1 MYISMPTYSH
11 SLFIPSMQAPNLC
24 CMYGCWKWWTCSVLL
39 YSECLIVFC
48 AQLSVLAEG
57 ALLINGTDCTGHARV
72 VNAREREVDCPP
84 AVNTVQVPV
93 VDAAWEIQL
102 SNIGYTSGCYKVV
115 LLQNQSVVYY
125 ESKRI
130 SYDQAISLKLLVN
143 TSMSLVECDNSYKT
157 AYNTTRSSDCC
168 QKRYHQ
174 FMAVGKDHGS
184 LILYES
190 AEVHT
195 ELLATQFLHGKPA
208 TCSVTGSKGRTA
220 SSSFTITTL
229 NGEPNHMHC
238 MYCGNVMLHMC
249 MVHVSYLVHELRLEW
264 MYLEGRVCIIA

>member
-1 MYISMPTYSH
+1 MR
-11 SLFIPSMQAPNLC
+11 
-24 CMYGCWKWWTCSVLL
+24 CSVLL

-48 AQLSVLAEG
+48 AHLSVLAEG

-102 SNIGYTSGCYKVV
+102 LDVGDIRGGCKKVV
-115 LLQNQSVVYY
+115 LFQNQSVVYY

-130 SYDQAISLKLLVN
+130 SYDQVISLKFLVN
-143 TSMSLVECDNSYKT
+143 TSMSEVECDNSFKT
-157 AYNTTRSSDCC
+157 AYNTTRFSDCC
-168 QKRYHQ
+168 RKRYHH
-174 FMAVGKDHGS
+174 FLAVNKDHGS
-184 LILYES
+184 LILED
-190 AEVHT
+190 
-195 ELLATQFLHGKPA
+195 ELAKELFGKHILHGKPL

-229 NGEPNHMHC
+229 NGESQPHALYVGIVVNKC
-238 MYCGNVMLHMC
+238 NTTR
-249 MVHVSYLVHELRLEW
+249 MVCLLS
-264 MYLEGRVCIIA
+264 

>member
-1 MYISMPTYSH
+1 MRFPYH
-11 SLFIPSMQAPNLC
+11 AIPSPIFIRSFHIHEDMNRLQTGP
-24 CMYGCWKWWTCSVLL
+24 KTVLL
-39 YSECLIVFC
+39 YSECLIAFC
-48 AQLSVLAEG
+48 AHLSVLAEG

-102 SNIGYTSGCYKVV
+102 LKVGDTRVIGCEKVV
-115 LLQNQSVVYY
+115 LFRNQSVVYY
-125 ESKRI
+125 ERKRI
-130 SYDQAISLKLLVN
+130 SFHSSVIQKLLVN
-143 TSMSLVECDNSYKT
+143 TSMSEVECQNSYKT
-157 AYNTTRSSDCC
+157 AYNTTRPSDCC
-168 QKRYHQ
+168 RRRYHH
-174 FMAVGKDHGS
+174 FLAVNKDHGS
-184 LILYES
+184 LILYDGL
-190 AEVHT
+190 AK
-195 ELLATQFLHGKPA
+195 ELFGKHILHGIPA

-264 MYLEGRVCIIA
+264 MYLEGRVCIVA